1 MNILKRGDEW
11 IFRLSTLALV
21 AVIALMC
28 MPTVAFGDEVTMKLG
43 QPTTPYP
50 NGVYVDPYP
59 ISVNGA
65 TTPSLLSCDDY
76 AKEIYVNDVWNAN
89 RNLLGDL
96 TLDPLLS
103 TTPKF
108 NAMNSSTYTVREMYD
123 AAAVLTMDLLL
134 HPGNEVVDSYAL
146 WIIFDPDKKP
156 PTLTA
161 PGADTLAATTLAAV
175 SLKAPTYLYNH
186 VYIYTAITPD
196 RSQEFIGYVPDGGM
210 TLMLLGG
217 ALVGLETLRRRFR
230 A

>member
-1 MNILKRGDEW
+1 MNMLKRGDEW

-76 AKEIYVNDVWNAN
+76 ATEIYVVYVWKAN
-89 RNLLGDL
+89 RYLLGDL
-96 TLDPLLS
+96 NKFSD

-108 NAMNSSTYTVREMYD
+108 NAKNSWGYTVQEMYD
-123 AAAVLTMDLLL
+123 AAALLNVDLLW
-134 HPGNEVVDSYAL
+134 HPANEALDSYAL
-146 WIIFDPDKKP
+146 WTIFDPGTNP
-156 PTLTA
+156 PN
-161 PGADTLAATTLAAV
+161 GAFPLSQKLATDTLAAV
-175 SLKAPTYLYNH
+175 SGLSAKEIGWHEHKTPTYPH
-186 VYIYTAITPD
+186 
-196 RSQEFIGYVPDGGM
+196 
-210 TLMLLGG
+210 
-217 ALVGLETLRRRFR
+217 
-230 A
+230 